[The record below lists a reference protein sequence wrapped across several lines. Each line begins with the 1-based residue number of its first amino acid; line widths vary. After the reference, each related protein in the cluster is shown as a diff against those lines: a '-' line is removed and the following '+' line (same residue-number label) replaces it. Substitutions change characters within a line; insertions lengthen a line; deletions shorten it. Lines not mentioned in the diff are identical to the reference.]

1 MPALSFAVKYQRMQI
16 PSRWHIE
23 HHHRERQL
31 PIFIIAV
38 VEHEPEARFVF
49 VTGALPFEVRMLS
62 YHIGNVR
69 KYRRQVFVTVENDD
83 GGFGV
88 SPRRIA
94 EQLVN
99 LCFEVYWVIPDQ
111 ALPDENVP
119 PTDLDDDVGLAFP
132 VEGFS
137 RGPPVIMDAQRH
149 QQHEAQGFFIHFG
162 KRFRIKFHDPRHAA
176 NRLQDV
182 VEDSFNKQRV
192 SRMWSPR
199 CRGACHAQGLS
210 LNRNSIKLRGVHL
223 GQRHGPLFVEGEA
236 FHDLVGSQMVKLL
249 FCPCAHGPINKF
261 GIMDAAKT
269 LGQSRPVGVG
279 GARNVYKLRLFSFQF
294 SLRSLRRF
302 QPRFSCARFAPG
314 VEQWF
319 RDQFDV
325 YERYGWSWAY

>member
-16 PSRWHIE
+16 PSRGHIE
-23 HHHRERQL
+23 HQHRERQL
-31 PIFIIAV
+31 SIFIIAV

-49 VTGALPFEVRMLS
+49 VTGALPFEVRVLS

-99 LCFEVYWVIPDQ
+99 LCFEVYWVMPDQ

-137 RGPPVIMDAQRH
+137 CGPAFVIDVQRH

-182 VEDSFNKQRV
+182 VEDSFNQQRV

-199 CRGACHAQGLS
+199 WRGACHAHVLS
-210 LNRNSIKLRGVHL
+210 LIRNSTKLRGVHQWTKQL
-223 GQRHGPLFVEGEA
+223 IKASKRLQAESRQHIADLKRLSREIRKSLKKSKTQIRTLLSVFHSDFIRLPGSHLRGQETKRY
-236 FHDLVGSQMVKLL
+236 LV
-249 FCPCAHGPINKF
+249 
-261 GIMDAAKT
+261 
-269 LGQSRPVGVG
+269 R
-279 GARNVYKLRLFSFQF
+279 
-294 SLRSLRRF
+294 
-302 QPRFSCARFAPG
+302 
-314 VEQWF
+314 
-319 RDQFDV
+319 
-325 YERYGWSWAY
+325 